1 VAEWWQRQRLPL
13 LWWLLAV
20 GLAVG
25 LKWHFSTAAAS
36 ELGWML
42 RPLAW
47 LLRAATG
54 WRFERNADG
63 EWQSL
68 DAGIVL
74 MKACAGI
81 NFMVLTFA
89 SWCWLWRPASA
100 ASPTAPLRLHRYS
113 LRLGRALLCAWV
125 TALAVNALRILVIAH
140 TQSRLERW
148 LQPQDA
154 HRLLGLLIYLPALTV
169 QWLWADRG
177 HAPRALLMGCGLYAA
192 LMLAAPLLTGHA
204 WADPGT
210 YSVHAAF
217 VLAAALPLCGIA
229 YWLHRAGRPGAQRV
243 TGEVHPPTIGPGDSR
258 HGVIH
263 DAKRASSP
271 TPACVPAG
279 IGRDAGGH
287 GALGRWRTTGIHGYE
302 CRPRRDQQRAPAAA
316 HSCALFRHL

>member
-13 LWWLLAV
+13 LWWSLTV

-42 RPLAW
+42 HPLSL
-47 LLRAATG
+47 LLRAAAG
-54 WRFERNADG
+54 WRFERNAEG

-74 MKACAGI
+74 IKACAGI
-81 NFMVLTFA
+81 NFMVLSFA
-89 SWCWLWRPASA
+89 GWCWLWRPVTAVA
-100 ASPTAPLRLHRYS
+100 AVAPIPPWHYP
-113 LRLGRALLCAWV
+113 LRLGRALACAWASSLV
-125 TALAVNALRILVIAH
+125 VNALRILVIAH
-140 TQSRLERW
+140 VQPTLERW
-148 LQPQDA
+148 LQPADA

-169 QWLWADRG
+169 QWLWMDRG

-210 YSVHAAF
+210 YAVHAAF

-229 YWLHRAGRPGAQRV
+229 CWLHRAGRLGA
-243 TGEVHPPTIGPGDSR
+243 H
-258 HGVIH
+258 
-263 DAKRASSP
+263 
-271 TPACVPAG
+271 
-279 IGRDAGGH
+279 
-287 GALGRWRTTGIHGYE
+287 
-302 CRPRRDQQRAPAAA
+302 
-316 HSCALFRHL
+316 